1 MQPFYLRGSYNEVK
15 SFLMEHFF
23 TQAFPRDFFYFCSIT
38 SSFIFH
44 KYSMAWKRMHNQ
56 KNLTPLCLNWKVSIL
71 SSLVILIYI
80 FRAIRSTGTIQNFW
94 ILTVYRTVSI
104 KRPHLNFFQ
113 KSLLNVRYDRKN
125 EGLNILSTRSY
136 NRVVRVP
143 PCMDKKKKIRQIK
156 VVIRYSHHSII
167 RPGR

>member
-1 MQPFYLRGSYNEVK
+1 
-15 SFLMEHFF
+15 
-23 TQAFPRDFFYFCSIT
+23 
-38 SSFIFH
+38 
-44 KYSMAWKRMHNQ
+44 MHNQ

-94 ILTVYRTVSI
+94 ILTVYCTVSI

-136 NRVVRVP
+136 NRVVRVSLFQSKGVDYAHHIIMYSLLFWNSGGP
-143 PCMDKKKKIRQIK
+143 LSWLNTYLLMYVVHSNYSKSVAMLKKRIRRSDQMGGNRQKTLNIDN
-156 VVIRYSHHSII
+156 R
-167 RPGR
+167 